1 LYQTKISEVQ
11 KRDLKLSSY
20 RLMQNRCLRLIA
32 TTNNIPMQS
41 NNLTENK
48 VAFDFGSSFLNLE
61 EAL

>member
-1 LYQTKISEVQ
+1 MQ

-32 TTNNIPMQS
+32 TTNKIPMQS
-41 NNLTENK
+41 NNSTENM
-48 VAFDFGSSFLNLE
+48 VDFDFGSSILNLE